1 MSEFKNI
8 AIAVGTVKGSKMRPL
23 IQDYEDYI
31 AEYNVEDSNSEF
43 FAKIVSTQP
52 SNIYSFFKNN
62 ISFKEDDSIVRIA
75 DAFNKDPNV
84 MAVVCDGFRKNN
96 NIKQP
101 YYLDTNHLANLD
113 ESIPIFFHK
122 NIVTSINFSQNP
134 YAVLTETLNK
144 CLSQNKLTIHIA
156 DPLIVIHE

>member
-84 MAVVCDGFRKNN
+84 MAVVCDGFRKKNN
-96 NIKQP
+96 TKQH

-113 ESIPIFFHK
+113 
-122 NIVTSINFSQNP
+122 
-134 YAVLTETLNK
+134 
-144 CLSQNKLTIHIA
+144 
-156 DPLIVIHE
+156 

>member
-1 MSEFKNI
+1 MPEFKNI

-84 MAVVCDGFRKNN
+84 MAVICDGFHKKN
-96 NIKQP
+96 NIKQA
-101 YYLDTNHLANLD
+101 YYLDTNHLTDLD
-113 ESIPIFFHK
+113 ESVPIFFHK
-122 NIVTSINFSQNP
+122 NIVTSISFRKDP
-134 YAVLTETLNK
+134 YPVLIQTLNQ
-144 CLSQNKLTIHIA
+144 CISQHKLIIHIA